1 MSSAALPSELVV
13 RFRGVA
19 LTRLDRVEGH
29 WGNFMH
35 GEGGLELAAEMQQ
48 ELHTLKG
55 EARMMHF
62 GGLATLC
69 HALEGLVA
77 AVARRGRRV
86 PEDVDPVVTMA
97 IRFMVVILRRKD
109 AAPAAGM
116 DVDGFVRQIEE
127 VLAEISADAEP
138 EAPVPVPEPRSA
150 AFDLPDRVSM
160 VTQQRLAAL
169 AARVFVEHVAA
180 GRARGRLGD
189 VFRALA
195 EEVGSLS
202 AIPLAPRLSPHE
214 EAARALA
221 ESLGK
226 DVRVA
231 FDVGDVRVRAEVAEA
246 VEVVLLH
253 ALRNA
258 VDHGVERPEVRRAAG
273 KPERASIVVS
283 ARQKGAEVE
292 MSVEDDGAGVNF
304 DAVRERVVDLG
315 LSTAEGAA
323 RARDDDLTELLF
335 RPGMSTRTE
344 VTDVSGRGIG
354 LDAARAAI
362 QRVGGRV
369 ALSTRRGQGATLRI
383 RVPQASHLLPVVCFP
398 ARGAD
403 LVLAV
408 ATSGGVRVVPAE
420 GGMPAVDPVEYF
432 DMAPPGGARS
442 GEGVRIEVRRGE
454 ARFTLRGGGEPWA
467 ALATRLCPT
476 ADECPAEIVCVDGM
490 DVLLVRPEVF

>member
-1 MSSAALPSELVV
+1 MSPAALPSELLG

-19 LTRLDRVEGH
+19 LERLDRVEGD
-29 WGNFMH
+29 WGSFMH
-35 GEGGLELAAEMQQ
+35 GEGAPEVAAAMQQ

-86 PEDVDPVVTMA
+86 PEEVDLVVTMA
-97 IRFMVVILRRKD
+97 IRFMVVMLRRKD
-109 AAPAAGM
+109 AAPSAGM
-116 DVDGFVRQIEE
+116 DVEGFVHQIEE
-127 VLAEISADAEP
+127 VLAEVSAGEP
-138 EAPVPVPEPRSA
+138 ENPPPVPEYRSA
-150 AFDLPDRVSM
+150 VVELRDRVSM
-160 VTQQRLAAL
+160 ATQRRLAAL
-169 AARVFVEHVAA
+169 AVRVFLEHVAA

-189 VFRALA
+189 VVHALSA
-195 EEVGSLS
+195 EVTSLS
-202 AIPLAPRLSPHE
+202 AVPLAPRLALHE
-214 EAARALA
+214 EAARGLA

-226 DVRVA
+226 EVRVA
-231 FDVGDVRVRAEVAEA
+231 FDVDDVRVRAEVAES

-258 VDHGVERPEVRRAAG
+258 VDHGIERPEARQAAG
-273 KPERASIVVS
+273 KTPQASICVS
-283 ARQKGAEVE
+283 ARQKGCEIE
-292 MSVEDDGAGVNF
+292 ISVEDDGAGVNLE
-304 DAVRERVVDLG
+304 AVRARAIDLG
-315 LSTAEGAA
+315 LSKPEIAL
-323 RARDDDLTELLF
+323 RAHDDELTELLF
-335 RPGMSTRTE
+335 RPGLSTRTE

-362 QRVGGRV
+362 QRVGGCISI
-369 ALSTRRGQGATLRI
+369 STRRGQGTTLRL
-383 RVPQASHLLPVVCFP
+383 RVPQASHVLPVICFP

-408 ATSGGVRVVPAE
+408 ATGPGVCVLPAE
-420 GGMPAVDPVEYF
+420 GGMPALDPVEYF

-454 ARFTLRGGGEPWA
+454 ARFTLRAGGEPYA
-467 ALATRLCPT
+467 AVATRLCPT
-476 ADECPAEIVCVDGM
+476 ADDCPAEIVTVDGA

>member
-1 MSSAALPSELVV
+1 MSPAALPSELLA

-19 LTRLDRVEGH
+19 LERLDRVEGD
-29 WGNFMH
+29 WSDFMH
-35 GEGGLELAAEMQQ
+35 AEGTPELAAAMQQ

-62 GGLATLC
+62 SGLSTLC

-86 PEDVDPVVTMA
+86 PEDVDLVVTMA

-109 AAPAAGM
+109 AAPSAGM
-116 DVDGFVRQIEE
+116 DVDGFVQQIDE
-127 VLAEISADAEP
+127 VLADIADDEP
-138 EAPVPVPEPRSA
+138 EAPAPVPASRFAPI
-150 AFDLPDRVSM
+150 DLPDRVSM
-160 VTQQRLAAL
+160 ATQQRLAAL
-169 AARVFVEHVAA
+169 AVRVFVEHIAA

-189 VFRALA
+189 VVRALS
-195 EEVGSLS
+195 EEVTSLS
-202 AIPLAPRLSPHE
+202 AVTLAARLAPHE
-214 EAARALA
+214 DAARGLA

-226 DVRVA
+226 EVRVT
-231 FDVGDVRVRAEVAEA
+231 FDVGDARVRAEVAES

-258 VDHGVERPEVRRAAG
+258 VDHGIERPEVRRAAG
-273 KPERASIVVS
+273 KAPVASIVVS
-283 ARQKGAEVE
+283 ARHRGAEIE
-292 MSVEDDGAGVNF
+292 IAVEDDGAGVNLE
-304 DAVRERVVDLG
+304 AVRERAVDLG
-315 LSTAEGAA
+315 LSTPERAA

-362 QRVGGRV
+362 QRVGGRLG
-369 ALSTRRGQGATLRI
+369 LSTRRGQGTTLRI
-383 RVPQASHLLPVVCFP
+383 RVPQASHVLPVMCFP

-408 ATSGGVRVVPAE
+408 ATGPGVRVVLAE
-420 GGMPAVDPVEYF
+420 GGMPAIDPVEYF

-442 GEGVRIEVRRGE
+442 GEGVRIEVRHGE
-454 ARFTLRGGGEPWA
+454 ARFTLRAGGEPWS
-467 ALATRLCPT
+467 ALAMRLCPT
-476 ADECPAEIVCVDGM
+476 ADDCPAEIVAVGGA

>member
-1 MSSAALPSELVV
+1 LSPAALPSELVV

-19 LTRLDRVEGH
+19 LERLDRVEGD

-35 GEGGLELAAEMQQ
+35 GDGGTELAAEMRQ

-77 AVARRGRRV
+77 AVARRGRYV
-86 PEDVDPVVTMA
+86 PEEVDLVVTMA
-97 IRFMVVILRRKD
+97 IRFMVMMLRRKD
-109 AAPAAGM
+109 ASPGAGM
-116 DVDGFVRQIEE
+116 DVDGFVQQIDG
-127 VLAEISADAEP
+127 VLADLAAEEP
-138 EAPVPVPEPRSA
+138 EAPMPLAVSRA
-150 AFDLPDRVSM
+150 AAVDLPDRVSM
-160 VTQQRLAAL
+160 GTQQRLAAL
-169 AARVFVEHVAA
+169 AVRIFVEHIAA
-180 GRARGRLGD
+180 GRTRGRLGD
-189 VFRALA
+189 VVRALSD
-195 EEVGSLS
+195 EVASLS
-202 AIPLAPRLSPHE
+202 AVTLGPRLAPHE
-214 EAARALA
+214 EAARGLA
-221 ESLGK
+221 ECLGK
-226 DVRVA
+226 EVRVA
-231 FDVGDVRVRAEVAEA
+231 FDVGDVRVRAEVAES

-258 VDHGVERPEVRRAAG
+258 VDHGIEKRDARRAEG
-273 KPERASIVVS
+273 KPAVASIRVS
-283 ARQKGAEVE
+283 ARQKGPEVE
-292 MSVEDDGAGVNF
+292 IAVEDDGAGVNLE
-304 DAVRERVVDLG
+304 AVRERAVDLG
-315 LSTAEGAA
+315 LSTPERAA

-362 QRVGGRV
+362 QRVGGRL
-369 ALSTRRGQGATLRI
+369 AISTRRGQGTTLRI
-383 RVPQASHLLPVVCFP
+383 RVPQASHLLPVCCFP

-403 LVLAV
+403 VVLAV
-408 ATSGGVRVVPAE
+408 ATGSGVRVVPAE

-454 ARFTLRGGGEPWA
+454 SRFTLRAGGEPWT

-476 ADECPAEIVCVDGM
+476 ADDCPAEIVSVDGAE
-490 DVLLVRPEVF
+490 VLLVRPEVF

>member
-1 MSSAALPSELVV
+1 MSQAALPSELLA

-19 LTRLDRVEGH
+19 LERLDRVEGD

-35 GEGGLELAAEMQQ
+35 GESGPEVAAVMQQ

-86 PEDVDPVVTMA
+86 PEEVDLVVTMA
-97 IRFMVVILRRKD
+97 IRFMVVMLRKKD
-109 AAPAAGM
+109 AAPSAGM

-127 VLAEISADAEP
+127 VLAEISADEP
-138 EAPVPVPEPRSA
+138 EAPVPVPESRSA
-150 AFDLPDRVSM
+150 PVDLPDRVSM
-160 VTQQRLAAL
+160 ATQQRLAAL
-169 AARVFVEHVAA
+169 AVRVFLEHVAA

-189 VFRALA
+189 VVRALS
-195 EEVGSLS
+195 EEVTSLS
-202 AIPLAPRLSPHE
+202 AVALAPRLAPHE
-214 EAARALA
+214 LGARGLA

-226 DVRVA
+226 DVHVA
-231 FDVGDVRVRAEVAEA
+231 FDVADVRVRAEVAES

-258 VDHGVERPEVRRAAG
+258 VDHGIERPEARRAAG
-273 KPERASIVVS
+273 KSPEASIRVS
-283 ARQKGAEVE
+283 ARQKGGEIE
-292 MSVEDDGAGVNF
+292 ISVEDDGAGVNLE
-304 DAVRERVVDLG
+304 AVRRRAIDLG
-315 LSTAEGAA
+315 LSTPEIAL
-323 RARDDDLTELLF
+323 RAHDDELAELLF
-335 RPGMSTRTE
+335 RPGLSTRTE

-362 QRVGGRV
+362 QRVGGCISI
-369 ALSTRRGQGATLRI
+369 STRRGQGTTLRL
-383 RVPQASHLLPVVCFP
+383 RVPQASHLLSVTCFP

-408 ATSGGVRVVPAE
+408 ATGPGVRVLPAE
-420 GGMPAVDPVEYF
+420 GGMPAIDPVEYF

-442 GEGVRIEVRRGE
+442 GEGVRFEVRRGD
-454 ARFTLRGGGEPWA
+454 ARFTLRAGGAPYA
-467 ALATRLCPT
+467 AVATRLCPT
-476 ADECPAEIVCVDGM
+476 ADDCPAEIVMVDGTE
-490 DVLLVRPEVF
+490 VLLVRPEVF